1 MDFLSKLHTIFS
13 QKNGFDPSE
22 EQLEL
27 MEGLAEFID
36 TSVPKSCF
44 VLKGYAGTGKSTV
57 MGSLVMALIRSGRTP
72 VLLAPTGR
80 AAKVLSKM
88 SNRAAFT
95 IHKKIY
101 ARKIS
106 DGISSFQLLPNLIE
120 NSVYIVDEA
129 SMIADYQ
136 MEQRGNFAG
145 RSLLRDLLEHV
156 FSGRNSR
163 LIFVGDT
170 AQLPPVGSPESPA
183 LDTKLLSAKYDLL
196 TQEYELTRVHRQAQ
210 ESGVLFNATAIRDD
224 IRQNKEGYFRF
235 DPNFQDLEVISGYDL
250 IDYLESSYS
259 SHGVEGTILIT
270 RSNKRANDYNMNIR
284 NRVFYY
290 EENIVA
296 NDWIMAVKN
305 NYFWTKEE
313 KELGFIANG
322 EMMKVTRILNREHK
336 YGFEFAQAEVCLWD
350 LPGQPEIEVKLLLD
364 SLLVEGPSLPRDKM
378 KELFY
383 AVEMDYMHEHNRN
396 KRVKEVMKDPYFQAL
411 QVKFAYAVTCH
422 KSQGGQWPHVYL
434 EQGYVTEEMLD
445 RELKRWF
452 YTAVTRSSE
461 KLYLLNFH
469 SEFILDD

>member
-1 MDFLSKLHTIFS
+1 MDFLSKLQTIFS
-13 QKNGFDPSE
+13 LKNGFDPSS

-27 MEGLAEFID
+27 MAALADYVGNGL
-36 TSVPKSCF
+36 PKSCF

-57 MGSLVMALIRSGRTP
+57 MGTLVQGLIQSKRLP

-88 SNRAAFT
+88 AQMPAFT

-101 ARKIS
+101 ARKMVEGMS
-106 DGISSFQLLPNLIE
+106 MFQLVPNVIE
-120 NSVYIVDEA
+120 NAVYIVDEA
-129 SMIADYQ
+129 SMISDFS
-136 MEQRGNFAG
+136 MEQRGTFSG

-156 FSGRNSR
+156 YSGKNAR

-183 LDTKLLSAKYDLL
+183 LDMSFLASKYDLY
-196 TQEYELTRVHRQAQ
+196 TQGQELTEVHRQSK
-210 ESGVLFNATAIRDD
+210 ESGVLFNATEIREH
-224 IRQNKEGYFRF
+224 IRLNKTGYFQF
-235 DPNFQDLEVISGYDL
+235 NPHFSDIETITGYDL
-250 IDYLESSYS
+250 IDFLENSYAKK
-259 SHGVEGTILIT
+259 GVEGTVLIT

-290 EENIVA
+290 EDKIVS

-305 NYFWTKEE
+305 NYYWTKEE

-322 EMMKVTRILNREHK
+322 EMMKVIRILNREEK

-364 SLLVEGPSLPRDKM
+364 SLLVDGPSLPRDKM

-383 AVEMDYMHEHNRN
+383 AVELDYMHEKNRN
-396 KRVKEVMKDPYFQAL
+396 KRVKEIMKNPYFQAL
-411 QVKFAYAVTCH
+411 QIKFAYAITCH

-434 EQGYVTEEMLD
+434 EQGYLTEEMLD